1 MGLDQDLVLAG
12 GPGAAL
18 DGGVQ
23 HVSPSVPTLSVS
35 PSRQGGSKGCPL
47 CGTVLLHM
55 VSDLCRGEEC
65 QRKEEK

>member
-12 GPGAAL
+12 APGVAL

-23 HVSPSVPTLSVS
+23 RLRPSDHTLVVGS
-35 PSRQGGSKGCPL
+35 SRQGGGEGGPL

-55 VSDLCRGEEC
+55 VSDLREGDDC
-65 QRKEEK
+65 QRK